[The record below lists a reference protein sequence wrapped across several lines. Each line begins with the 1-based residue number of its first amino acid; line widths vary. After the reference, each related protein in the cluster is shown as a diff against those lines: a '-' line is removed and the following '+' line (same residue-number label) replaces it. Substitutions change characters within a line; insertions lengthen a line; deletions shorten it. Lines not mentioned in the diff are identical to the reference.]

1 MKISRGNAKKV
12 YRVRSVVNSTITPAP
27 ESLKRGDVN
36 YLIGDV
42 ISTVGD
48 VSQLLKKLGGKK
60 TVYTPVDIAGYLL
73 KDFEGFGLKVGDV
86 VYSVRNGSA
95 NRVPNPEALI
105 PLYGSNSV
113 KDLVAKGQIFVIT
126 PQAFDALKANKPA
139 PANIKV
145 VSPVTSPLSVT
156 QSTPDKA
163 TSQPSYTNQEILQ
176 GINRGSL
183 GDSVSKITQ
192 QLRDI
197 VQGNP
202 TDPALLPKTKSLK
215 EIENEIL
222 YGGQN
227 IAQPTA
233 TKTLTPDGMNINT
246 IILIVLGVVLTVV
259 LVKSNG

>member
-1 MKISRGNAKKV
+1 MKVSHGKSKKV
-12 YRVRSVVNSTITPAP
+12 YRVRSFVNSTITPAP
-27 ESLKRGDVN
+27 ETLKRDEVN

-60 TVYTPVDIAGYLL
+60 TVYTPVDVAGYTL

-86 VYSVRNGSA
+86 VYSVRNGVA
-95 NRVPNPEALI
+95 NRVTSPEALI

-113 KDLVAKGQIFVIT
+113 KDLVARGQIFVIT
-126 PQAFDALKANKPA
+126 PQTFDALKANKPA
-139 PANIKV
+139 PKTI
-145 VSPVTSPLSVT
+145 SPVTSPLSVAQT
-156 QSTPDKA
+156 TPQTA
-163 TSQPSYTNQEILQ
+163 TPQPSYNNQEILE

-202 TDPALLPKTKSLK
+202 TDPSLLPKTKTLK
-215 EIENEIL
+215 DIENQIL
-222 YGGQN
+222 YGGKN
-227 IAQPTA
+227 IAQPEPA
-233 TKTLTPDGMNINT
+233 KKLTPDGMNINT
-246 IILIVLGVVLTVV
+246 IILIVLGVVLTIV